1 MGEDIATRITATKVR
16 LADLKMQLSQE
27 RDTKVQGWSGL
38 SSMANSGCAA
48 LRPLVPN
55 PKPRRLLKGHFGK
68 VYAMHWSGS
77 NKELVSASQ
86 DGKLIVWDAVL
97 SKCKC
102 LPECALGGVNMC
114 YACALRYIVGLVS

>member
-1 MGEDIATRITATKVR
+1 MGEDLATRISTTKAR
-16 LADLKMQLSQE
+16 LVDLKAQLTQE
-27 RDTKVQGWSGL
+27 RDSKMHGWNGL
-38 SSMANSGCAA
+38 RPLANSGCAA
-48 LRPLVPN
+48 LRQLVPN

-97 SKCKC
+97 SKC
-102 LPECALGGVNMC
+102 LA
-114 YACALRYIVGLVS
+114 

>member
-1 MGEDIATRITATKVR
+1 MCEDIATRISTTKGR
-16 LADLKMQLSQE
+16 LGDLKLQLAKE
-27 RDTKVQGWSGL
+27 RESKLQGWSGL
-38 SSMANSGCAA
+38 GAMAQSGCAA

-68 VYAMHWSGS
+68 VYAMHWSGN

-97 SKCKC
+97 SKCPQAQYR
-102 LPECALGGVNMC
+102 LFIDTILH
-114 YACALRYIVGLVS
+114 YIFCGLVPPL

>member
-1 MGEDIATRITATKVR
+1 MGEDIASRISTTKER
-16 LADLKMQLSQE
+16 LKDLKMQLSEE
-27 RDTKVQGWSGL
+27 RDMKLQGWNGL
-38 SSMANSGCAA
+38 PSLANSGCAA

-68 VYAMHWSGS
+68 VYAMHWAGS

-97 SKCKC
+97 ST
-102 LPECALGGVNMC
+102 
-114 YACALRYIVGLVS
+114 